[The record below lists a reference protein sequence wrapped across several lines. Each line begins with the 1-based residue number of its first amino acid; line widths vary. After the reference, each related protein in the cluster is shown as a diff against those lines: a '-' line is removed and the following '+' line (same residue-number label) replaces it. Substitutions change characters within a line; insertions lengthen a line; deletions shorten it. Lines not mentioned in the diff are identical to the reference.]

1 MGRGRTTAGDPW
13 RALEDELAT
22 TTIAQLA
29 DRAVAHGDLRAVA
42 QLGDAQLDGAAH
54 PAAYVP
60 RTASSAR
67 AIDSSPEL
75 T

>member
-1 MGRGRTTAGDPW
+1 MLWPTGQSRDAR

-42 QLGDAQLDGAAH
+42 
-54 PAAYVP
+54 
-60 RTASSAR
+60 
-67 AIDSSPEL
+67 
-75 T
+75 